1 VQAQQAR
8 VDAAAAKAADA
19 QEAKDAPRS
28 AFVPLVIK
36 GLQLSEFSMVE
47 ETSLKSVLAQ
57 YAGAVCT
64 PDPKKGK
71 NTNKYDK
78 CTVREAWVQRIG
90 KNVTTPLADGTGI
103 VVYAKVTTN
112 ESAAVP
118 TAATALS
125 NAIQGGSFLTE
136 LRKSG
141 GAFTRRA
148 AALSVAPYTASEA
161 STTPT
166 AAPTMVPTIAPT
178 ETPTFSSEASNKL
191 GTLPPSPPPTISPVA
206 PAAPLLPVVSA
217 ASGTATPGFAAATV
231 AAIIAARALN
241 R

>member
-125 NAIQGGSFLTE
+125 NAIQGGSFLNE

>member
-148 AALSVAPYTASEA
+148 TALSVAPYTASEA
-161 STTPT
+161 S
-166 AAPTMVPTIAPT
+166 
-178 ETPTFSSEASNKL
+178 NKL
-191 GTLPPSPPPTISPVA
+191 GTLPPTRPVI
-206 PAAPLLPVVSA
+206 SA